1 MTADAPNRNATHE
14 TMSTYDR
21 TRWTEYTALASR
33 RGWFR
38 DLFAIWQREHGIRI
52 ATAARPT
59 PRSRMQVVRD
69 CAKWCRMRT
78 LGKREGARREVEGRI
93 VRRGLD
99 RVREKEEDEGSLDM
113 RVVDRRCGMTGEE
126 EEGVLE

>member
-1 MTADAPNRNATHE
+1 
-14 TMSTYDR
+14 
-21 TRWTEYTALASR
+21 
-33 RGWFR
+33 
-38 DLFAIWQREHGIRI
+38 
-52 ATAARPT
+52 
-59 PRSRMQVVRD
+59 
-69 CAKWCRMRT
+69 MRT